1 MQRPLHTR
9 RVLLITAAAI
19 FFVITPSVIFFGK
32 QIRGYSQS
40 AKTSETQPAQSSAAT
55 DNNQR
60 LSDLPAD
67 QELRRKIDEAIA
79 SSNVHG
85 ARWGIFAMRIRDGRV
100 LYSRDANL
108 GFTPASNMKL
118 YTTAVALDLLGPDFR
133 WRTSVYADA
142 APDPQGTISGDLTLY
157 GRGAPDLEI
166 SSTGNQTVPSVSK
179 LADDLFKA
187 GVRRVRGNIVGD
199 ESYFRGEPLGDGWL
213 WNDVQWYFGAEV
225 SALTI
230 GGNEVNI
237 VVAPSTHAN
246 EPASIKVQPETG
258 YVDVVNETAT
268 VERGK
273 PATIG
278 ITRGLSDNTVRV
290 WGDFPLGG
298 RGFGA
303 RISVHKPALW
313 AARLFRDQLKSRGIV
328 VDGHA
333 VSRDA
338 KSDSE
343 TERFNPAT
351 AVEIASL
358 TSKSLAEIAYRTNKR
373 SLNLEAELIL
383 RTLGRE
389 KGAMAADPDPRRM
402 ANRGDDKAG
411 SAVVR
416 QWLEHH
422 GVPVELLALHDGSGL
437 SRLNLVTPEA
447 TGRLLAAMTK
457 VSAANVFRDT
467 LPVAGR
473 DGTLSSRMNSISN
486 RVFAKT
492 GMLTYTE
499 ALSGYAVTS
508 NGDLIAFSI
517 ICNNESGAGDS
528 APTIDQIARLLAEAE

>member
-1 MQRPLHTR
+1 MMQRPLNTR
-9 RVLLITAAAI
+9 RVLLITTAAI
-19 FFVITPSVIFFGK
+19 LLLIAPSFLFFGK
-32 QIRGYSQS
+32 QTRGYSQR
-40 AKTSETQPAQSSAAT
+40 AKTAEAKPATSSSPT
-55 DNNQR
+55 DDTQR

-67 QELRRKIDEAIA
+67 QELRRKIDDAIA
-79 SSNVHG
+79 SSETRN
-85 ARWGIFAMRIRDGRV
+85 ARWGVFAVSVRDGRV
-100 LYSRDANL
+100 LYARDAKL

-133 WRTSVYADA
+133 WRTSVYANA
-142 APDPQGTISGDLTLY
+142 APDQAGAIDGDLTLY
-157 GRGAPDLEI
+157 GRGAPDLEL
-166 SSTGNQTVPSVSK
+166 SATGQTVSSLNK
-179 LADDLFKA
+179 LADEIYKA
-187 GVRRVRGNIVGD
+187 GVRHVRGNIVGD

-230 GGNEVNI
+230 GGNEIN
-237 VVAPSTHAN
+237 VVVTPSAKAH
-246 EPASIKVQPETG
+246 EPATIKVQPETD

-278 ITRGLSDNTVRV
+278 ITRGLSDNTIRV

-313 AARLFRDQLKSRGIV
+313 AARLFRDQLKARGIV
-328 VDGHA
+328 VDGEA

-338 KSDSE
+338 KSNSE
-343 TERFNPAT
+343 PDRFNPAG
-351 AVEIASL
+351 AVELASL
-358 TSKSLAEIAYRTNKR
+358 TSKSLAEVAYRTNKQ

-389 KGAMAADPDPRRM
+389 KGAMAADTDPRRT
-402 ANRGDDKAG
+402 ALRGDDKAG

-416 QWLEHH
+416 RWLEQH
-422 GVPVELLALHDGSGL
+422 GVPVEQLAFHDGSGL

-447 TGRLLAAMTK
+447 TARLLVAMTK
-457 VSAANVFRDT
+457 VSAATVFRDT
-467 LPVAGR
+467 LPIGGR
-473 DGTLSSRMNSISN
+473 DGTLSSRLNSISN

-508 NGDLIAFSI
+508 KGELIAFSI
-517 ICNNESGAGDS
+517 ICNNESGSGDS
-528 APTIDQIARLLAEAE
+528 TPTIDQIARLLAETE

>member
-1 MQRPLHTR
+1 MKQKPFNTR
-9 RVLLITAAAI
+9 RVLLITAAAVLL
-19 FFVITPSVIFFGK
+19 VIAPALFFFGK
-32 QIRGYSQS
+32 QTRGFSQR
-40 AKTSETQPAQSSAAT
+40 AKTAEAKPTSSST
-55 DNNQR
+55 DNIQR
-60 LSDLPAD
+60 LSNLPAD
-67 QELRRKIDEAIA
+67 QELRQKIDDAIA
-79 SSNVHG
+79 SSSVQG
-85 ARWGIFAMRIRDGRV
+85 ARWGVFAIGVRDGRV

-118 YTTAVALDLLGPDFR
+118 YTTAVALDLLGPEFR
-133 WRTSVYADA
+133 WRTSVYANA
-142 APDPQGTISGDLTLY
+142 KPDQAGSIDGDIILY
-157 GRGAPDLEI
+157 GRGAPDLEL
-166 SSTGNQTVPSVSK
+166 SSTGQTVSSISK
-179 LADDLFKA
+179 LADDLYKA
-187 GVRRVRGNIVGD
+187 GVRHVRGNVVGD
-199 ESYFRGEPLGDGWL
+199 ESHFRGDPLGDGWL

-230 GGNEVNI
+230 GGNEINVI
-237 VVAPSTHAN
+237 VAPSAKAN
-246 EPASIKVQPETG
+246 EPATIKVQPDTD

-313 AARLFRDQLKSRGIV
+313 AARLFRDQLKARGIV
-328 VDGHA
+328 VDGEA

-338 KSDSE
+338 KSNSE
-343 TERFNPAT
+343 PDRFNPVG
-351 AVEIASL
+351 AVELASL
-358 TSKSLAEIAYRTNKR
+358 TSKSLAEVAYRTNKR

-383 RTLGRE
+383 RALGRE

-402 ANRGDDKAG
+402 ALRGDDKAG

-416 QWLEHH
+416 QWLEQH
-422 GVPVELLALHDGSGL
+422 GVSVEQLALHDGSGL

-447 TGRLLAAMTK
+447 TARLLVAMTK
-457 VSAANVFRDT
+457 VSVANVFRDT

-517 ICNNESGAGDS
+517 ICNNESGSGDS
-528 APTIDQIARLLAEAE
+528 TPTIDQIARLLAESE